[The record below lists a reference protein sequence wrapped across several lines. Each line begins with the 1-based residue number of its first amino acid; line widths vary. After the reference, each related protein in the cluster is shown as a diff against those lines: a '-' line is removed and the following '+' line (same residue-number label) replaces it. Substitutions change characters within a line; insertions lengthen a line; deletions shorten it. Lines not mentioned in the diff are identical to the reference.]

1 MRVSTSQIPPRF
13 NGHRVLGAG
22 LVVAVFTS
30 FTIPTAL
37 LAGSALVE
45 GRADLLNLTYQD
57 LLNTI
62 YVVLTAG
69 FFGFFLAL
77 PLCLFTTYPLTRWM
91 ERRLWTSYRDASVAG
106 AFVGLTLGA
115 VIWLIT
121 ASMNVSYNGGLDTES
136 LQRWIRLLLLTA
148 GFTGVFGVL
157 SGLLARFVMGQPSS
171 DVSDCEV

>member
-1 MRVSTSQIPPRF
+1 MSTSQAPPRF
-13 NGHRVLGAG
+13 NGRRVLGAG

-30 FTIPTAL
+30 FTLPIAVL
-37 LAGSALVE
+37 SGSALVE

-62 YVVLTAG
+62 YVALTVG

-77 PLCLFTTYPLTRWM
+77 PFCLFTTYPLARWM

-106 AFVGLTLGA
+106 ALVGLTLGA
-115 VIWLIT
+115 FIWLIT
-121 ASMNVSYNGGLDTES
+121 ASINVSYNGGLDTES
-136 LQRWIRLLLLTA
+136 LPRWVRSLLLTA

-171 DVSDCEV
+171 DVPDSEV